1 MGGQGGS
8 VPPPRNRNFPPCYRA
23 EVFGSHG
30 DESSRMFSPGGEP
43 DAGSAAVWRGAL
55 AGARAH
61 KTVCIRVS
69 EGRRGGG
76 AQICFRVFASGWA
89 KVGSDSH
96 VFVEGCGAVVHRLLI
111 VVDVG
116 PNGLWTD

>member
-8 VPPPRNRNFPPCYRA
+8 VPPARNRNFPPCYRA
-23 EVFGSHG
+23 EVFGSYG
-30 DESSRMFSPGGEP
+30 GKSSRRFLSGAEP
-43 DAGSAAVWRGAL
+43 DTASVGVWRGAL

-76 AQICFRVFASGWA
+76 AQTFYLVFASGWGS
-89 KVGSDSH
+89 VGSDRTRFSL
-96 VFVEGCGAVVHRLLI
+96 EGAELSCTGR
-111 VVDVG
+111 
-116 PNGLWTD
+116 